1 MIGKN
6 KINMTSISRFMKIKY
21 LAAVLIFNLFLS
33 QQIIG
38 QSIRKGFD
46 EMTDYEITELVN
58 AFYQLRQGPD
68 LFNDLAQFHSDFFN
82 FDNTAD
88 PTRLDLHFNLPDE
101 PEREI
106 FLAWHRRQMFEMEQA
121 VQDINPEIS
130 LAFWDSSIYQSST
143 DQLWD
148 QGFLGS
154 FDTNWSLNRNFGEGG
169 PLPTPT
175 DVSNLMTMNDFF
187 EFSNELERRP
197 VHRGAH
203 VWTGGAMPTTLSP
216 RDPVFYFHHSFVDKV
231 WVEWEEIHG
240 TSAFMTTSML
250 RYDGTYVF
258 DGQTYPSVDPNDI
271 TDSRVYGVFYAENG
285 LAQLDNYI
293 VSNTYNPEEIFYY
306 QFNIEAGNNF
316 LVPAGTAARLESVN
330 EINLTPGFEAVP
342 GSTFQATIDTEN
354 NGAGKIA
361 PLFVKDRAINPY
373 PYSEKLYEPIVWE
386 EGGDLLDDKPIILT
400 AAPNPFTE
408 KITIKLSER
417 KDCVIE
423 VFNMMGMLIREEAF
437 ENTDTMVIKNLYGLS
452 SGFYVIRVTDANGD
466 ILVVKRV
473 VKM

>member
-1 MIGKN
+1 MPS
-6 KINMTSISRFMKIKY
+6 TSRFMKNKY
-21 LAAVLIFNLFLS
+21 LVVVLTFNLLLL
-33 QQIIG
+33 QQITG

-130 LAFWDSSIYQSST
+130 LAFWDSSIYQSSN

-148 QGFLGS
+148 EEFLGS
-154 FDTNWSLNRNFGEGG
+154 FDTNWSLNRNFGQGG

-175 DVSNLMTMNDFF
+175 DVSNLMTMSDFF
-187 EFSNELERRP
+187 VFSNELERRP

-216 RDPVFYFHHSFVDKV
+216 RDPIFYFHHSFVDKV
-231 WVEWEEIHG
+231 WQEWEEIHG
-240 TSAFMTTSML
+240 TSAFITTSML

-293 VSNTYNPEEIFYY
+293 VTNTYNPEEIFYY
-306 QFNIEAGNNF
+306 QYNIEAGNNF
-316 LVPAGTAARLESVN
+316 LVPAGAIARLESVN
-330 EINLTPGFEAVP
+330 EINLTPGFEAAP
-342 GSTFQATIDTEN
+342 GSTFQAAIDTEN
-354 NGAGKIA
+354 NVAGKIA
-361 PLFVKDRAINPY
+361 PLFAKNRAVNPY

-386 EGGDLLDDKPIILT
+386 EGGNLLDDKPIILT

-423 VFNMMGMLIREEAF
+423 VFNMMGMQIREERF
-437 ENTDTMVIKNLYGLS
+437 ENTDTMVIKNLYGLA
-452 SGFYVIRVTDANGD
+452 SGFYVIRVTDANGK
-466 ILVVKRV
+466 ILVVKRI